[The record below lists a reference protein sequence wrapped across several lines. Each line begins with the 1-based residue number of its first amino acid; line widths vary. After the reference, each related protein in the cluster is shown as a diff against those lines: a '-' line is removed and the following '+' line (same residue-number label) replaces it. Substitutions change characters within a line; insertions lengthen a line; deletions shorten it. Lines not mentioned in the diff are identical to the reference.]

1 MDTQAVQQLIEDILT
16 KLSIEDAEVHY
27 IADATHPIFSV
38 TTKDAK
44 KLIGTQGETLR
55 ALNYVVKRLVE
66 KRQQLDHVSFLIDVN
81 RYQQERNEEL
91 RRKAKMLIE
100 RVRSFKTSV
109 EMEPLNA
116 YERML
121 VHSMVADDP
130 EIETESHG
138 TGPVK
143 KITIR
148 HAESIGTAARSE
160 SSDLDTRDAQ
170 LFS

>member
-1 MDTQAVQQLIEDILT
+1 MNTDSVQTLIEELLH

-38 TTKDAK
+38 TTPDAK

-55 ALNYVVKRLVE
+55 AFNYIVKRIVE
-66 KRQQLDHVSFLIDVN
+66 KRENIEHVSFLIDVN
-81 RYQQERNEEL
+81 KYQQERNEEL

-109 EMEPLNA
+109 EMDPLNA

-130 EIETESHG
+130 EIETVSDG
-138 TGPVK
+138 VGPVK

-148 HAESIGTAARSE
+148 YAEQGGDKEMPE
-160 SSDLDTRDAQ
+160 SPTVVADSK

>member
-1 MDTQAVQQLIEDILT
+1 MNTASVQKLIEEFLK

-38 TTKDAK
+38 TTGEAK

-55 ALNYVVKRLVE
+55 ALNYLIKRIVE
-66 KRQQLDHVSFLIDVN
+66 KREHIEHVSFLVDIN
-81 RYQQERNEEL
+81 NYQQERNDEL
-91 RRKAKMLIE
+91 RKKAKMLIE

-109 EMEPLNA
+109 ELEPMNA

-130 EIETESHG
+130 EIETESDG
-138 TGPVK
+138 TGPLK

-148 HAESIGTAARSE
+148 YRQALSGDPSTDAEVP
-160 SSDLDTRDAQ
+160 DTK